1 MTLEEALLKAK
12 EGNFITNEYLDTY
25 ECIHYYNGKFYYE
38 DGAVIPEDTMYEN
51 DYTKNANWRI
61 KFTADQVDKEKL
73 SKYIDD
79 ELEYAESSLQLAFL
93 AAQEAKLA
101 FLEAVAAQEE
111 YDEKYGKDE

>member
-25 ECIHYYNGKFYYE
+25 ESIHYYNGKFYYAA
-38 DGAVIPEDTMYEN
+38 GAVIPEDTMYEN

-73 SKYIDD
+73 SKMHEKSQGLMLIN
-79 ELEYAESSLQLAFL
+79 SSYV
-93 AAQEAKLA
+93 EAIK
-101 FLEAVAAQEE
+101 
-111 YDEKYGKDE
+111 

>member
-73 SKYIDD
+73 SNMHEKSQGLMLIT
-79 ELEYAESSLQLAFL
+79 SSYV
-93 AAQEAKLA
+93 EAIK
-101 FLEAVAAQEE
+101 
-111 YDEKYGKDE
+111 

>member
-38 DGAVIPEDTMYEN
+38 DGAVIPEDNMYEN

-73 SKYIDD
+73 SKMHEKSQGLMLIN
-79 ELEYAESSLQLAFL
+79 SSYV
-93 AAQEAKLA
+93 EAIK
-101 FLEAVAAQEE
+101 
-111 YDEKYGKDE
+111 

>member
-25 ECIHYYNGKFYYE
+25 ECIHYYNGKLYYE

-73 SKYIDD
+73 SKMHEKSQGLMLIN
-79 ELEYAESSLQLAFL
+79 SSYV
-93 AAQEAKLA
+93 EAIK
-101 FLEAVAAQEE
+101 
-111 YDEKYGKDE
+111 

>member
-73 SKYIDD
+73 SNMHEKSQGLMLIN
-79 ELEYAESSLQLAFL
+79 SSYV
-93 AAQEAKLA
+93 EAIK
-101 FLEAVAAQEE
+101 
-111 YDEKYGKDE
+111 

>member
-73 SKYIDD
+73 SKMHEKSQGLMLIN
-79 ELEYAESSLQLAFL
+79 SSYV
-93 AAQEAKLA
+93 EAIK
-101 FLEAVAAQEE
+101 
-111 YDEKYGKDE
+111 